1 MTKGSSHSTLSIG
14 FNDNFKYEDL
24 KKSVIG
30 VLDGKIHPGAT
41 SKPTK

>member
-1 MTKGSSHSTLSIG
+1 MTKGNTHSTFNIG

-24 KKSVIG
+24 KKSVIDI
-30 VLDGKIHPGAT
+30 LEGKVKPTAT